1 MKIDENIYDD
11 LEKVSKITG
20 VEYDIKWFNAE
31 NIDGYIEQDDLFAML
46 QDLLCEYDRLKEEME
61 DQENYY
67 KSNWKPIAPSEMYGI
82 GE

>member
-20 VEYDIKWFNAE
+20 VEYDIKWFDAE
-31 NIDGYIEQDDLFAML
+31 NFDGYIENDEILTMM
-46 QDLLCEYDRLKEEME
+46 QDLLCEYNRLKEEME

-67 KSNWKPIAPSEMYGI
+67 KSNWKPIVPSEMYGI